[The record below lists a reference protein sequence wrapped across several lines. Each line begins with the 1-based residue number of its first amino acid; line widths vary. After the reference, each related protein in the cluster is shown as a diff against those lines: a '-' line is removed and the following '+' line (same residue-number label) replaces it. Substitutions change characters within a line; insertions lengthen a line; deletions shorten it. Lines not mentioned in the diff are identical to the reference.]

1 MIITDPYQSK
11 VVTINGVDYTITGLT
26 AREQM
31 NIMDFNTCF
40 MGAPIEPS
48 IMVEIVKSGLKGWKN
63 APVEFN
69 KKNQM
74 LNIDRLERSEILEL
88 FNAIMEMGK
97 VEVEEI
103 KN

>member
-1 MIITDPYQSK
+1 MIVADPYQSK

-31 NIMDFNTCF
+31 NIMDFSTCF
-40 MGAPIEPS
+40 MGKQIEPS
-48 IMVEIVKSGLKGWKN
+48 VMVDVVKIGLKGWKN
-63 APVEFN
+63 APVEYN
-69 KKNQM
+69 KKNQI

-88 FNAIMEMGK
+88 FTEIMIMGK